1 MTFFVHSISEVLLFF
16 FSNFILE
23 GLRIKCSSAHITGED
38 KKPICSAALRAT
50 PNLLIPI
57 VEKGIKK
64 SGQKLYEIDPDVSWE
79 VLSDP
84 TNWTLEHSHRRTCED
99 SVDENG
105 HCDVTRH
112 PDNCRQRIRNDPH
125 RNLQRETRMKVSR
138 SGETH
143 IERTA
148 SRIVN
153 DALSTIPEMV
163 DERHQ
168 LVANA
173 PELRGIKKNNEKRA
187 VNYIRGQTN
196 LLPGTQIPE
205 RLERMTV
212 DYPMTVAGNQVIQ
225 RKEAK
230 FIHIERDMI
239 FFFLDDDLR
248 LIHDARVFVDGTF
261 RVAAYAKGYYQL
273 ITIAIKYESPDKEKT
288 FCYPVVRVLVKDQ
301 RQETYEALL
310 ANLKRHFQAMYD
322 TELQLDKVHMDQEI
336 AMLNALKKHFPS
348 VQILLCSLHRTR
360 AIRGKAREFLGRYW
374 LSIPNLR
381 ALWWSGIKS
390 ISFVDW
396 IANPELIPV
405 FEDYV
410 KSIEHWAPADK
421 KAAAKEVAKYVMK
434 QFRSRYFGYENMNHV
449 PDIIAGF
456 FDTTNNVSESLNKH
470 LNTLIPEARQPIN
483 RVFGIVHNQQKRL
496 LGRRTLVE
504 QDPVNMNPR
513 ARETIERREI
523 ITRKVRDFHALSTD
537 DKKNGLVHFLMS
549 LQEVPEENDS
559 DWGSIGDLNDVR
571 NLGDIEEGNELPD
584 ENQEDVAV
592 PDQSDASDEFHDA
605 EEN

>member
-1 MTFFVHSISEVLLFF
+1 M
-16 FSNFILE
+16 
-23 GLRIKCSSAHITGED
+23 
-38 KKPICSAALRAT
+38 
-50 PNLLIPI
+50 
-57 VEKGIKK
+57 EKGTKK
-64 SGQKLYEIDPDVSWE
+64 SGQKLYEIDPDVSWA

-84 TNWTLEHSHRRTCED
+84 TNWTLDHSHRRSCEA
-99 SVDENG
+99 SVDENNL
-105 HCDVTRH
+105 CDVTRH
-112 PDNCRQRIRNDPH
+112 PDNCKQRIRNDPN

-153 DALSTIPEMV
+153 DALATIPEMV

-196 LLPGTQIPE
+196 LLPGTEIPE
-205 RLERMTV
+205 RFEKMTV
-212 DYPMTVAGNQVIQ
+212 DYPMIVAGNQVIQ

-230 FIHIERDMI
+230 FIHVERDMI

-248 LIHDARVFVDGTF
+248 LIHDARIFVDGTF
-261 RVAAYAKGYYQL
+261 RVTAYAKGYYQL
-273 ITIAIKYESPDKEKT
+273 ITIAVKYESPDKAKT

-301 RQETYEALL
+301 KQETYEAMFGH
-310 ANLKRHFQAMYD
+310 LKRHFHAIYE
-322 TELQLDKVHMDQEI
+322 TELEFDKVHMDQEI
-336 AMLNALKKHFPS
+336 AMFNALKKLFRL
-348 VQILLCSLHRTR
+348 VKILFCTVHKNRAVFQKGHSLMGRHWL
-360 AIRGKAREFLGRYW
+360 AVPNIR
-374 LSIPNLR
+374 S
-381 ALWWSGIKS
+381 LWWSGIKS
-390 ISFVDW
+390 IGFVDW
-396 IANPELIPV
+396 VANPDLIPV

-421 KAAAKEVAKYVMK
+421 KARAKEMAEYVMK
-434 QFRSRYFGYENMNHV
+434 QFKSKYFGFENMNHV

-456 FDTTNNVSESLNKH
+456 FDTTNNVSETLNKH

-483 RVFGIVHNQQKRL
+483 RVFGIIHSQQKEL

-504 QDPVNMNPR
+504 QDPINMNPR
-513 ARETIERREI
+513 ARETIERRES
-523 ITRKVRDFHALSTD
+523 ITRKVKDFHALSTD
-537 DKKNGLVHFLMS
+537 DKKKELVRFLMS
-549 LQEVPEENDS
+549 LQELQDDDDS

-571 NLGDIEEGNELPD
+571 NLDDIEEGNEPD
-584 ENQEDVAV
+584 ENQAGENAV